1 MSSEQ
6 LEIEKNKYN
15 DACNM
20 GDSAGIS
27 QGSSNM
33 HNIIDQNICITQ
45 NSVPETNSSSSTQP
59 VETNK

>member
-6 LEIEKNKYN
+6 LENERDKYN
-15 DACNM
+15 DACNK

-33 HNIIDQNICITQ
+33 HNIINQNIYLTQ
-45 NSVPETNSSSSTQP
+45 NPAPDTNNGGSTQP
-59 VETNK
+59 V